1 MVCSPPG
8 SFVHGILQ
16 VRIPEWAVMPSSRG
30 SSWPRDW
37 TGVSYVSC
45 TGRWVLFFFFFSGSM
60 DYSPPGSSVHGILQA
75 RVLEWVAISFS
86 RQVGSLPL
94 VPPILSTLLN
104 PVSSVLTTDDTHS
117 STGLHS
123 ERLLQPSQ
131 TVLHPGPV
139 PGNWQCLLK
148 HRKPSCRLLHCVGL
162 LGSSVTSSSCLR
174 LSFLCASNSTRSSL
188 VSSSC
193 YTATVLY
200 RRVHKTTTTC
210 RGCTHVATYPRHR
223 S

>member
-1 MVCSPPG
+1 
-8 SFVHGILQ
+8 
-16 VRIPEWAVMPSSRG
+16 
-30 SSWPRDW
+30 
-37 TGVSYVSC
+37 
-45 TGRWVLFFFFFSGSM
+45 M

-193 YTATVLY
+193 YTATGGYTKPQPLVEDAHTWQHTLD
-200 RRVHKTTTTC
+200 TGANLCDWTC
-210 RGCTHVATYPRHR
+210 ECTFTSLQVCNLKDRITVNCDTSKEWNKIQH
-223 S
+223 